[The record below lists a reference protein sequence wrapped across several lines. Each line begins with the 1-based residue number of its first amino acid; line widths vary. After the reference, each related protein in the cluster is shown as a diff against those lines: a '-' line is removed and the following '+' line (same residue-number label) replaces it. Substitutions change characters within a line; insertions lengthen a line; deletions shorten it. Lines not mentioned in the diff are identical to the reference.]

1 MAGFCTKCGA
11 ALSEGA
17 QACSACGTPIIPLAA
32 VAPPFQPMA
41 PPPKSGNSP
50 VKIILII
57 VAVFV
62 GLGIVGAGAFGFIV
76 WRIARTVHVSGSGN
90 QVTLN
95 TPGGSISTNT
105 GDTYTASDLGIEIYP
120 GAQAGKGSMRMTM
133 PTGTMVTA
141 VYVTSDSKDQVVSF
155 YKSKLGSDASVYESG
170 EGSVLTMNKGQQ
182 NSIVITISSS
192 ASEYDGK
199 TQIHIVHT
207 TSTKSS

>member
-1 MAGFCTKCGA
+1 MAA
-11 ALSEGA
+11 
-17 QACSACGTPIIPLAA
+17 
-32 VAPPFQPMA
+32 
-41 PPPKSGNSP
+41 PPKSGGNA

-62 GLGIVGAGAFGFIV
+62 GLGILGASAFGFFV
-76 WRIARTVHVSGSGN
+76 WRIAHSVHVSGSGN

-95 TPGGSISTNT
+95 TPGGSISTNA
-105 GDTYTASDLGIEIYP
+105 GATYTATDLGIDLYP
-120 GAQAGKGSMRMTM
+120 GAQSGKGSMRMTM

-155 YKSKLGSDASVYESG
+155 YKNKLGSDASVYESG

-182 NSIVITISSS
+182 DSIVITVSTSP
-192 ASEYDGK
+192 SEYEGK